1 MLNLP
6 SVNLEK
12 RHYNQG
18 IISQIKVK
26 ENNFVTSDK
35 EILTECVSFYKNLY
49 SSKIVPH
56 NIQDTS
62 TFFRQENDTVLRD
75 DEREACEGLLT
86 EKECLE
92 ALQYMESEKTPGTDG
107 LPAEFYKVFWKD
119 ISSILI
125 SALNFAYESG
135 QLSVTQK
142 RGIIKL
148 IPKKDADPSLI
159 KNWRPLT
166 LLNCD
171 YKIAAKSIANR
182 LKSVIPNLINNDQT
196 GFIKGRFIG
205 ENIRLLES
213 VICFAKENNIPG
225 LILFL
230 DFEKA
235 FDTLEWTFIRKTL
248 EHFGF
253 GKGIIS
259 WINLFYRC
267 PESCVLNNGWAS
279 NFFDIQ
285 RGVRQGCPLSPYLF
299 ILSAEVLAKAIR
311 KDKKIVGILVNNKEI
326 KLSQYAD
333 DTALTL
339 DGSKKSLIASL
350 EMLDDFYEVSGLRLN
365 DTKTEAFWIGSN
377 CGKDPIQLP
386 GRKFKWPR
394 YKVKA
399 LGVWF
404 SIDPEETA
412 ALNYNEKVDKVR
424 NILSCW
430 KYRRL
435 TLFGK
440 IAVLKSLVASQ
451 LVYILSPLRTNEKAI
466 KEVNKLFY
474 TFLWNEKG
482 DKIKRD
488 IMINDYSNGG
498 LKMIDIQS
506 FNKSLKA
513 TWVKKYL
520 DKENRGKW
528 KLFFD
533 KELQKYGGTLAFM
546 SNLNKED
553 TTNLLNVSN
562 CFISEILS
570 IWSEVNFE
578 DRITSENQF
587 HDQCLWYNSLLRI
600 NILPVFY
607 KDWLNKG
614 IRKVKDLKDSHNNF
628 LSLTDFQSKYNLPTC
643 PLKFY
648 GLLSAIKSL
657 WSKCKGLCN
666 QNPKYES
673 FLENFSK
680 SNRAHI
686 CKIHIKEIHCAN
698 SKSTK
703 MD

>member
-1 MLNLP
+1 MITLNFSLHSNPRGPGFWKLNTSLLREIDYVNQIKSVIQETQNEYKDDESVNPSLLWEMIKLKVREKSLLYSKIKKKQTKQWQAALEQTIARLEKEIDHRKNTDLQNLP
-6 SVNLEK
+6 LEEQLNEKKGELERIIETRTKGAILRSKTRWHNEGEKNTKYFLNLEK

-49 SSKIVPH
+49 SSKTVPH

-119 ISSILI
+119 ISSILT

-171 YKIAAKSIANR
+171 YKIAAKSIASR

-259 WINLFYRC
+259 WINLFI
-267 PESCVLNNGWAS
+267 VAQKAAS
-279 NFFDIQ
+279 
-285 RGVRQGCPLSPYLF
+285 
-299 ILSAEVLAKAIR
+299 
-311 KDKKIVGILVNNKEI
+311 
-326 KLSQYAD
+326 
-333 DTALTL
+333 
-339 DGSKKSLIASL
+339 
-350 EMLDDFYEVSGLRLN
+350 
-365 DTKTEAFWIGSN
+365 
-377 CGKDPIQLP
+377 
-386 GRKFKWPR
+386 
-394 YKVKA
+394 
-399 LGVWF
+399 
-404 SIDPEETA
+404 
-412 ALNYNEKVDKVR
+412 
-424 NILSCW
+424 
-430 KYRRL
+430 
-435 TLFGK
+435 
-440 IAVLKSLVASQ
+440 
-451 LVYILSPLRTNEKAI
+451 
-466 KEVNKLFY
+466 
-474 TFLWNEKG
+474 
-482 DKIKRD
+482 
-488 IMINDYSNGG
+488 
-498 LKMIDIQS
+498 
-506 FNKSLKA
+506 
-513 TWVKKYL
+513 
-520 DKENRGKW
+520 
-528 KLFFD
+528 
-533 KELQKYGGTLAFM
+533 
-546 SNLNKED
+546 
-553 TTNLLNVSN
+553 
-562 CFISEILS
+562 
-570 IWSEVNFE
+570 
-578 DRITSENQF
+578 
-587 HDQCLWYNSLLRI
+587 
-600 NILPVFY
+600 
-607 KDWLNKG
+607 
-614 IRKVKDLKDSHNNF
+614 
-628 LSLTDFQSKYNLPTC
+628 
-643 PLKFY
+643 
-648 GLLSAIKSL
+648 
-657 WSKCKGLCN
+657 
-666 QNPKYES
+666 
-673 FLENFSK
+673 
-680 SNRAHI
+680 
-686 CKIHIKEIHCAN
+686 
-698 SKSTK
+698 
-703 MD
+703 